1 MACMPGM
8 QPKQRPQRLDTA
20 HLREFT
26 ARFASAV
33 EVANWDTHVTA
44 NPNGGNLL
52 QSEAFAQVKQHF
64 GWKPLHL
71 VYETADYTSYN
82 LVLEKS
88 FPVLGKLWYLIKG
101 PDVESVED
109 IPGIAAANAEFVK
122 RAKLGVFAIKIEP
135 DIILSEDAKRVI
147 EGAGLVKTHN
157 LQPNDS
163 TALLDIAPEENQLLR
178 NLHSRGRNAV
188 RRATREGVEVH
199 NAEPTEENFR
209 AMYGLMTTTVEAKSQ
224 VRVREYEYY
233 QKFWTNFIDR
243 GQGRLL
249 FVYEDGVPSVGA
261 FVINYGRKGTYK
273 DGGSLQKR
281 SQYGDSH
288 LVQWTAINQ
297 VKELGCTEYDFCGTP
312 PSDKLKD
319 TSNPFHGL
327 GLFKTSFS
335 KTVTDFV
342 GCYDQVISPLK
353 YKAWM
358 AAGERIARQ
367 LYTRRTGQQF
377 Y

>member
-1 MACMPGM
+1 MDCMPGM
-8 QPKQRPQRLDTA
+8 QPKPCLQRLDTA

-26 ARFASAV
+26 ARFASAE

-82 LVLEKS
+82 LVLQKS

-101 PDVESVED
+101 PDVAAVED

-122 RAKLGVFAIKIEP
+122 RARLGVFAIKIEP

-163 TALLDIAPEENQLLR
+163 TALLDIAPDENQLLR

-188 RRATREGVEVH
+188 RRAIREGVEVH
-199 NAEPTEENFR
+199 NAEATEENFR
-209 AMYGLMTTTVEAKSQ
+209 AMYALMTTTVEAKSQ

-233 QKFWTNFIDR
+233 RKFWTNFIER

-249 FVYEDGVPSVGA
+249 FVYENGVPSVGA

-312 PSDKLKD
+312 PSDRLKD

-353 YKAWM
+353 YKAWL
-358 AAGERIARQ
+358 AAGERVARQ

>member
-1 MACMPGM
+1 M
-8 QPKQRPQRLDTA
+8 
-20 HLREFT
+20 REFT
-26 ARFASAV
+26 ARFASAE
-33 EVANWDTHVTA
+33 EVANWDSHVTA

-52 QSEAFAQVKQHF
+52 QSEAFAEVKQHF

-88 FPVLGKLWYLIKG
+88 FPLLGKLWYLIKG
-101 PDVESVED
+101 PDVASVED
-109 IPGIAAANAEFVK
+109 IPGIAAANAELVK
-122 RAKLGVFAIKIEP
+122 RARLGVFAIKIEP
-135 DIILSEDAKRVI
+135 DIILSDGAKSVLER
-147 EGAGLVKTHN
+147 AGLLKTHN

-163 TALLDIAPEENQLLR
+163 TALLDISPEDNQLLR

-188 RRATREGVEVH
+188 RRAIREGVEVH
-199 NAEPTEENFR
+199 NAEPSEENFR
-209 AMYGLMTTTVEAKSQ
+209 SMYGLMTTTVEAKSQ

-233 QKFWTNFIDR
+233 RQFWTNFIDR

-249 FVYEDGVPSVGA
+249 FVHEDDVPSVGA

-297 VKELGCTEYDFCGTP
+297 LKELGCTEYDFCGTP
-312 PSDKLKD
+312 PSDQLKD
-319 TSNPFHGL
+319 TANPFHGL

-342 GCYDQVISPLK
+342 GCYDQVLSPLK

-358 AAGERIARQ
+358 AAGERVARQ

>member
-1 MACMPGM
+1 M
-8 QPKQRPQRLDTA
+8 
-20 HLREFT
+20 REFS
-26 ARFASAV
+26 ARFATAEEIAS
-33 EVANWDTHVTA
+33 WDKHVTA

-52 QSEAFAQVKQHF
+52 QSEAFADVKQHF

-82 LVLEKS
+82 LVLEKT
-88 FPVLGKLWYLIKG
+88 FPVLGRLWYLIKG
-101 PDVESVED
+101 PDVAGVED
-109 IPGIAAANAEFVK
+109 IAGIVKANADLVARE
-122 RAKLGVFAIKIEP
+122 KLGVFAIKIEP
-135 DIILSEDAKRVI
+135 DILLSEDAKAAI
-147 EGAGLVKTHN
+147 EATGLVKTPN

-163 TALLDIAPEENQLLR
+163 TALLDISPEETQLLR

-188 RRATREGVEVH
+188 RRAIREGVVVH
-199 NAEPTEENFR
+199 TVEPNDDNFQS
-209 AMYGLMTTTVEAKSQ
+209 MYALMTNTVEAKSQ
-224 VRVREYEYY
+224 VRVREYGYY
-233 QKFWTNFIDR
+233 KQFWTNFIQR

-249 FVYEDGVPSVGA
+249 FVYENGVPSVGA
-261 FVINYGRKGTYK
+261 FVINYGHKGTYK

-342 GCYDQVISPLK
+342 GCYDQVVSPVK
-353 YKAWM
+353 YKLWTF
-358 AAGERIARQ
+358 AGERIARQ
-367 LYTRRTGQQF
+367 LYTRRTGRQF

>member
-1 MACMPGM
+1 MPAM
-8 QPKQRPQRLDTA
+8 PPKLVPQRLDTA
-20 HLREFT
+20 PLREFT
-26 ARFASAV
+26 ARFASAE
-33 EVANWDTHVTA
+33 EVANWDAHVTA

-52 QSEAFAQVKQHF
+52 QSEAFAEVKQHY

-101 PDVESVED
+101 PDVASVED

-122 RAKLGVFAIKIEP
+122 RARLGIFAIKIEP
-135 DIILSEDAKRVI
+135 DIVLSDDARRII

-163 TALLDIAPEENQLLR
+163 TALLDISPQENQLLR

-188 RRATREGVEVH
+188 RRAIREEVEVH
-199 NAEPTEENFR
+199 NVEPSEENFR
-209 AMYGLMTTTVEAKSQ
+209 AMYALMTNTVEAKSQ

-233 QKFWTNFIDR
+233 RQFWTNFLDR

-249 FVYEDGVPSVGA
+249 FVYENGVPSVGA

-297 VKELGCTEYDFCGTP
+297 LKELGCTEYDFCGTP

-342 GCYDQVISPLK
+342 GCYDQVLSPLK

-358 AAGERIARQ
+358 AAGERVARQ

>member
-1 MACMPGM
+1 M
-8 QPKQRPQRLDTA
+8 
-20 HLREFT
+20 REFT
-26 ARFASAV
+26 ARFASA
-33 EVANWDTHVTA
+33 EEISHWDSLVTA

-52 QSEAFAQVKQHF
+52 QSEAFAAVKAHY
-64 GWKPLHL
+64 GWTPRHL
-71 VYETADYTSYN
+71 VYESADYTSYN

-101 PDVESVED
+101 PDVASVAD
-109 IPGIAAANAEFVK
+109 VPGIVAANKDFVR
-122 RAKLGVFAIKIEP
+122 RARLGVFAIKIEP
-135 DIILSEDAKRVI
+135 DIVLTDAAREVMS
-147 EGAGLVKTHN
+147 GAGLVKTHN

-163 TALLDIAPEENQLLR
+163 TALLDISPEENYLLR
-178 NLHSRGRNAV
+178 ALHSRGRNAV
-188 RRATREGVEVH
+188 RRAIREGVEVH
-199 NAEPTEENFR
+199 TVEPTEENFR
-209 AMYGLMTTTVEAKSQ
+209 AMYALMTTTVEAKSQ
-224 VRVREYEYY
+224 VRVRDYEYY
-233 QKFWTNFIDR
+233 RQFWTNFITR

-249 FVYEDGVPSVGA
+249 FVYENGVPSVGA

-281 SQYGDSH
+281 GQYGDSH
-288 LVQWTAINQ
+288 LVQWTAIGQ
-297 VKELGCTEYDFCGTP
+297 VRDLGCTEYDFCGTP
-312 PSDKLKD
+312 ASDQLKD

-342 GCYDQVISPLK
+342 GCYDQVLSPLK
-353 YKAWM
+353 YRAWIG
-358 AAGERIARQ
+358 AGERIARQ

>member
-1 MACMPGM
+1 M
-8 QPKQRPQRLDTA
+8 
-20 HLREFT
+20 REFT
-26 ARFASAV
+26 ARFATA
-33 EVANWDTHVTA
+33 EEIADWDKHVTA

-52 QSEAFAQVKQHF
+52 QSEAFAEVKQHF
-64 GWKPLHL
+64 GWKPLHI
-71 VYETADYTSYN
+71 VYEGADYSSYN

-88 FPVLGKLWYLIKG
+88 FPILGKFWYLIKG
-101 PDVESVED
+101 PDVADVGD
-109 IPGIAAANAEFVK
+109 IAGIVKANAEFTA
-122 RAKLGVFAIKIEP
+122 RGKLGVFAIKIEP
-135 DIILSEDAKRVI
+135 DIVLTEESKAAI
-147 EGAGLVKTHN
+147 EATGLIKTPN

-163 TALLDIAPEENQLLR
+163 TALLDITPDENQLLR

-188 RRATREGVEVH
+188 RRAIREGVKVH
-199 NAEPTEENFR
+199 NVEPTEENFR

-224 VRVREYEYY
+224 VQVREYDYY
-233 QKFWTNFIDR
+233 RQFWTNFIKR

-249 FVYEDGVPSVGA
+249 FVYENDVPSVGA
-261 FVINYGRKGTYK
+261 FVVNYGRKATYK

-281 SQYGDSH
+281 NQYGDSH

-312 PSDKLKD
+312 PSDQLKD

-327 GLFKTSFS
+327 GLFKTSFT

-342 GCYDQVISPLK
+342 GCYDQVLSPLT
-353 YKAWM
+353 YKLWTL
-358 AAGERIARQ
+358 AGERLARQ
-367 LYTRRTGQQF
+367 LYTRRTGRQF

>member
-1 MACMPGM
+1 MDCMPGM
-8 QPKQRPQRLDTA
+8 QPKPCLQRLDTA

-26 ARFASAV
+26 ARFASAE

-101 PDVESVED
+101 PDVAAVED

-122 RAKLGVFAIKIEP
+122 RARLGVFAIKIEP

-163 TALLDIAPEENQLLR
+163 TALLDIAPDENQLLR

-188 RRATREGVEVH
+188 RRAIREGVEVH
-199 NAEPTEENFR
+199 NAEATEENFR
-209 AMYGLMTTTVEAKSQ
+209 AMYALMTTTVEAKSQ

-233 QKFWTNFIDR
+233 RKFWTNFIER

-249 FVYEDGVPSVGA
+249 FVYENGVPSVGA

-353 YKAWM
+353 YKAWL
-358 AAGERIARQ
+358 AAGERVARQ

>member
-1 MACMPGM
+1 LWLHVGLP
-8 QPKQRPQRLDTA
+8 PKLVPRRLDTA

-26 ARFASAV
+26 ARFASAE
-33 EVANWDTHVTA
+33 EVANWDSHVTA

-52 QSEAFAQVKQHF
+52 QSEAFAEVKQHF

-88 FPVLGKLWYLIKG
+88 FPLLGKLWYLIKG
-101 PDVESVED
+101 PDVASVED
-109 IPGIAAANAEFVK
+109 IPGAAAANAEFVK
-122 RAKLGVFAIKIEP
+122 RARLGVFAIKVEP
-135 DIILSEDAKRVI
+135 DIILSDEAKRVL

-163 TALLDIAPEENQLLR
+163 TALLDISPEENQLLR

-188 RRATREGVEVH
+188 RRALREGVEVH
-199 NAEPTEENFR
+199 DVEPSEENFR
-209 AMYGLMTTTVEAKSQ
+209 SMYGLMTTTVEAKSQ

-233 QKFWTNFIDR
+233 RRFWTNFIDR

-249 FVYEDGVPSVGA
+249 FVHENGVPSVGA

-297 VKELGCTEYDFCGTP
+297 LKELGCTEYDFCGTP
-312 PSDKLKD
+312 PSDQLKD

-342 GCYDQVISPLK
+342 GCYDQVLSPLK

-358 AAGERIARQ
+358 AAGERVARQ

>member
-1 MACMPGM
+1 
-8 QPKQRPQRLDTA
+8 
-20 HLREFT
+20 LREFT
-26 ARFASAV
+26 ARFATA
-33 EVANWDTHVTA
+33 EEIEHWDKHVTA

-52 QSEAFAQVKQHF
+52 QSEAFADVKQHF

-71 VYETADYTSYN
+71 VYETADYSSYN

-88 FPVLGKLWYLIKG
+88 FPLLGKLWYLIKG
-101 PDVESVED
+101 PDVAGVED
-109 IPGIAAANAEFVK
+109 IPGIIKANREFVK
-122 RAKLGVFAIKIEP
+122 RDKLGVFAVKMEP
-135 DIILSEDAKRVI
+135 DIVLSGEARDAI
-147 EGAGLVKTHN
+147 EATGVVKTPN

-163 TALLDIAPEENQLLR
+163 TALLDISPEENQLLR

-188 RRATREGVEVH
+188 RRAIREGVEVH
-199 NAEPTEENFR
+199 TMEPTEENFR
-209 AMYGLMTTTVEAKSQ
+209 SMYALMTNTVEAKSQ
-224 VRVREYEYY
+224 VRVREFGYY
-233 QKFWTNFIDR
+233 RQFWTNFIER

-249 FVYEDGVPSVGA
+249 FVFENGVPSVGA

-281 SQYGDSH
+281 AQYGDSH

-312 PSDKLKD
+312 PADRLKD
-319 TSNPFHGL
+319 TSHPFHGL

-353 YKAWM
+353 YKLWT

-367 LYTRRTGQQF
+367 IYTRRTGQQF

>member
-1 MACMPGM
+1 MPAM
-8 QPKQRPQRLDTA
+8 PPKLVPQRLDTA
-20 HLREFT
+20 PLREFT
-26 ARFASAV
+26 ARFASAE
-33 EVANWDTHVTA
+33 EVANWDAHVTA

-52 QSEAFAQVKQHF
+52 QSEAFAEVKQHY

-88 FPVLGKLWYLIKG
+88 FPILGKLWYLIKG
-101 PDVESVED
+101 PDVASVED
-109 IPGIAAANAEFVK
+109 IPGIAAANADFVR
-122 RAKLGVFAIKIEP
+122 RARLGVFAIKIEP
-135 DIILSEDAKRVI
+135 DIVLSEDARRVI

-163 TALLDIAPEENQLLR
+163 TALLDISPQENQLLR

-188 RRATREGVEVH
+188 RRAIREEVEVH
-199 NAEPTEENFR
+199 NVEPTEENFR
-209 AMYGLMTTTVEAKSQ
+209 AMYALMTNTVEAKSQ

-233 QKFWTNFIDR
+233 RQFWTNFVDR

-249 FVYEDGVPSVGA
+249 FVYENGVPSVGA

-297 VKELGCTEYDFCGTP
+297 LKELGCTEYDFCGTP

-342 GCYDQVISPLK
+342 GCYDQVLKPLK

-358 AAGERIARQ
+358 AAGERVARQ